1 MRSNTKVSGKK
12 KSIKNSASKTE
23 ILDRNEHP
31 VEVKVANSGANKR
44 RKLAESLD
52 LNTKSSDQDS
62 SSLEDAVV
70 HNDLWMLKYNINE
83 NGIGKILLP
92 PSLSVLL
99 QSDRVSISPTA
110 GGLFIRSI

>member
-12 KSIKNSASKTE
+12 KSVKNSASKTE
-23 ILDRNEHP
+23 ILDPNEHP
-31 VEVKVANSGANKR
+31 IEVKVADSGTSKT
-44 RKLAESLD
+44 RKLAKSLD
-52 LNTKSSDQDS
+52 LNTKSSDQD

-70 HNDLWMLKYNINE
+70 HNDLWMLRYNINE